1 MFVLFVFLCIDIK
14 CYAQKR
20 ETKKEWINKKD
31 RYKIFLCIKLK
42 SQFYFNTR
50 PHRIK
55 VQKKIL

>member
-14 CYAQKR
+14 CYAQKT

-55 VQKKIL
+55 V